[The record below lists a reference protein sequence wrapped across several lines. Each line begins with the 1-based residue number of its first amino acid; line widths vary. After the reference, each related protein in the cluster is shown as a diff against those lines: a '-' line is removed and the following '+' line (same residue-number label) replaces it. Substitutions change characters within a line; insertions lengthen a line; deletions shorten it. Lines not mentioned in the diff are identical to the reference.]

1 MRRCRINLPDR
12 CQRLISRAE
21 WHTARLKGASCESK
35 GSRRYDKENLLWQF
49 TVAIRS
55 DPAGPQQ
62 QAIDNENDYWLKN
75 EDGLLIG
82 YDPKKYI
89 MLLSRLQLMKK
100 ICRLVQF

>member
-1 MRRCRINLPDR
+1 MVQDKSSKSVPAPDQPSRVAHRAFEVGKRRIG
-12 CQRLISRAE
+12 RAAM
-21 WHTARLKGASCESK
+21 TKK
-35 GSRRYDKENLLWQF
+35 PLWQF

>member
-1 MRRCRINLPDR
+1 MTWLVASPT
-12 CQRLISRAE
+12 AE
-21 WHTARLKGASCESK
+21 SEGARL
-35 GSRRYDKENLLWQF
+35 YDKENLLWQF

-100 ICRLVQF
+100 ICRLVQFWSEGILYNGTPKT

>member
-1 MRRCRINLPDR
+1 M
-12 CQRLISRAE
+12 
-21 WHTARLKGASCESK
+21 KGASCESK
-35 GSRRYDKENLLWQF
+35 GLRRYDKENLLWQS

-82 YDPKKYI
+82 YDPKKI
-89 MLLSRLQLMKK
+89 HNVAEPPPVNEEDLPSCPVLK
-100 ICRLVQF
+100 